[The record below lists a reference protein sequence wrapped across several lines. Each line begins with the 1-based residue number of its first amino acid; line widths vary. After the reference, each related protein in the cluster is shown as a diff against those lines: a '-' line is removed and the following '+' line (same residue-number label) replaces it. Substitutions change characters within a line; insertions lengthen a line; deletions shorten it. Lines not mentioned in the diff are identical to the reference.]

1 MPASATTRCDRCGD
15 KISRPPMP
23 SLDEGGLT
31 LCLGCAH
38 PAYRGS
44 SKSSA
49 S

>member
-1 MPASATTRCDRCGD
+1 MPGPATTSCDRCGD
-15 KISRPPMP
+15 QISRPPMP

-38 PAYRGS
+38 PAYGGEPA
-44 SKSSA
+44 SA